1 MQTLMTVPVPTY
13 FTLGQHELPGSIQR
27 RIEETGGEVVEN
39 LVFLGELGFLIQ
51 EQANEQANLQFYPQR
66 KV

>member
-13 FTLGQHELPGSIQR
+13 FTLGRYELPGSIQR

-51 EQANEQANLQFYPQR
+51 EQANEQANLQFCPQR